1 MKKNIWS
8 LLMLAIMLSAFPALS
23 QSTPRLSNLEI
34 DLWPEYDH
42 PSVLVIYHIT
52 LAPETT
58 LPTEL
63 TFQIPAA
70 AGAPNA
76 VAVRQPDGQLFTID
90 YNTQI
95 NGDWELITFTATLPE
110 IQVEYYDPGLKQDG
124 SQKSFTYMWPGDYAV
139 DKMLLQVQQPVGATN
154 MQITPGPV
162 SQVTGGDGMTYYT
175 KEIGSTTQG
184 QTFSIEIAYQ
194 KESSQLSVSTLEVQ
208 PSAPLSSNS
217 TWLGNLRAVIP
228 WLFPESGSPYQV
240 LPWILGILALVLIFG
255 GGYWYWR
262 TGREDSTPK
271 RRRRSKGSTNNED
284 RTSLE
289 TGNIYCHQCG
299 KRASP
304 GDSFCRAC
312 GSKLRTE

>member
-1 MKKNIWS
+1 MRKIIWS
-8 LLMLAIMLSAFPALS
+8 LLMLAIMLSAFPVLS

-42 PSVLVIYHIT
+42 PSVLVIYHLT
-52 LAPETT
+52 LASETT

-63 TFQIPAA
+63 TFHIPAA
-70 AGAPNA
+70 AGEPNA
-76 VAVRQPDGQLFTID
+76 VAVRQPDGQLFSID

-110 IQVEYYDPGLKQDG
+110 IQIEYYDPGLKQDG
-124 SQKSFTYMWPGDYAV
+124 SQKSFTYTWPGDYTV
-139 DKMLLQVQQPVGATN
+139 DKMFLQVQQPVGATN

-184 QTFSIEIAYQ
+184 QTFSIEISYQ

-217 TWLGNLRAVIP
+217 TWLENLRAAIP

-240 LPWILGILALVLIFG
+240 LPWILGVLALVLIFG

-271 RRRRSKGSTNNED
+271 RRRRSKGSTSKED
-284 RTSLE
+284 GTSLE

-304 GDSFCRAC
+304 GDSFCRSC
-312 GSKLRTE
+312 GTKLRIE